1 MILKS
6 HLNAKTKITTF
17 GTLAILLL
25 TKTSGKTCITW
36 RLEKYKKLIGNL
48 ERY

>member
-6 HLNAKTKITTF
+6 DLNTKNKITTF
-17 GTLAILLL
+17 RTLAILLL
-25 TKTSGKTCITW
+25 TKTSGKTYVTW
-36 RLEKYKKLIGNL
+36 RLEKYKKLTGNV